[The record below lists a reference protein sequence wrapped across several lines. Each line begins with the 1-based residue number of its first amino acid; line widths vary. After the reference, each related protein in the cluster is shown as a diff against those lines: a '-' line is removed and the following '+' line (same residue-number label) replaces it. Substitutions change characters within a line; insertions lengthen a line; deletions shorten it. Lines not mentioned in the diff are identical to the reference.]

1 MRLAGQAAFPDGA
14 DRADSPGGRALPTV
28 LTTSSAIDLLGE
40 PAMRWRVRS
49 GRWQQ
54 PCRGVLVTHSG
65 PVGDGEALWI
75 ALLAAGP
82 QAVLGGLTAA
92 GLDGLTGFE
101 TKAVHLVLPA
111 SGRMRTRIPGVIV
124 HRSRVLGADDVHP
137 ARLPP
142 RTRIA
147 RSLLDAAAWS
157 RSDDAARSILAAGV
171 QQRLARATGPPTP
184 TTASAPTGSTPAGAS
199 PCASTAASTTLAS
212 AGPTPGPTS

>member
-101 TKAVHLVLPA
+101 TKAVLPIA
-111 SGRMRTRIPGVIV
+111 SIF
-124 HRSRVLGADDVHP
+124 GADLAFWNQPSALGIIVS
-137 ARLPP
+137 
-142 RTRIA
+142 IA
-147 RSLLDAAAWS
+147 ICIVASLTC
-157 RSDDAARSILAAGV
+157 RF
-171 QQRLARATGPPTP
+171 
-184 TTASAPTGSTPAGAS
+184 
-199 PCASTAASTTLAS
+199 CA
-212 AGPTPGPTS
+212 